1 MMVLLIP
8 VHLLHRRLGL
18 RSRAEDCRRISL
30 LCPISTPRNQPLPGA
45 RIATW
50 VPSHLQHR
58 TAHHHGKR
66 AINTVTEET
75 WYYSETLVG
84 KSKPYM
90 TKKRFSNCS
99 RAFTILQFHIF
110 PALLLETNFL
120 FSEATTQPS
129 LPTSPHPREKSQG
142 TSRPTRS
149 RQMQSWSGRL

>member
-1 MMVLLIP
+1 MVLLIP

-18 RSRAEDCRRISL
+18 RSWAEDCRRISL
-30 LCPISTPRNQPLPGA
+30 PCPISTPRNQPLPGA
-45 RIATW
+45 QISTW

-58 TAHHHGKR
+58 TTHHYGKC
-66 AINTVTEET
+66 AINTVIEET
-75 WYYSETLVG
+75 WDYSEVCVG

-99 RAFTILQFHIF
+99 RAFTILQFHSF

-129 LPTSPHPREKSQG
+129 LPTSSHPREKSQG
-142 TSRPTRS
+142 TSRPT
-149 RQMQSWSGRL
+149 QSWSGRL